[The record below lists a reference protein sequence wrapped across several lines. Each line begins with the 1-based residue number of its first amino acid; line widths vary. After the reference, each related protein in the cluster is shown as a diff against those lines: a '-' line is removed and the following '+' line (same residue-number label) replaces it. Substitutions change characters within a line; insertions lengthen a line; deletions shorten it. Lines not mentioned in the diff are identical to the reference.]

1 MDLWCCLGGGWFTA
15 AKKGDHC
22 NETFFCN
29 SFCFFLCASVLPLGH
44 CVVAKAGRHWSLRDI
59 NILTPIYR
67 HALIIT
73 LIDQIMCIY

>member
-1 MDLWCCLGGGWFTA
+1 
-15 AKKGDHC
+15 
-22 NETFFCN
+22 
-29 SFCFFLCASVLPLGH
+29 LCASVLPLGH